1 MREFKH
7 HRRLF
12 RAGLPPQPLMRR
24 MWKLLKSS
32 RMQQSEIEL
41 QLNNSRPDPFASP
54 LIEQPKPHSLLE
66 DNPCSG

>member
-1 MREFKH
+1 MREFEH

-12 RAGLPPQPLMRR
+12 RAGLPPQPLMKRI
-24 MWKLLKSS
+24 WKLLKSS

-54 LIEQPKPHSLLE
+54 LIEQPKHTLLE